1 MYDVIYQWLCSCHVL
16 AYIYMLFSFL
26 FLQLRS
32 SFNRAFYKKGSK
44 SYSDIEEI
52 ATPESSTPSSP
63 KIHHDVEKPPFSL
76 NASTSASSSG

>member
-1 MYDVIYQWLCSCHVL
+1 MLR
-16 AYIYMLFSFL
+16 YIYMFFL

-32 SFNRAFYKKGSK
+32 SFNRAFYKKGPK

-76 NASTSASSSG
+76 DTSASASSSG